1 MLQYYLEYLF
11 FIFRS
16 HLMIYWF
23 VFHRIDCL
31 QATLNAKSE
40 QLSNGNAKVATLEAN
55 LEAIQMK
62 LQQSEEE
69 HHNYRIRAQKI
80 LSTKEELIKSR
91 SEVSSERSD
100 EEISRIT

>member
-1 MLQYYLEYLF
+1 
-11 FIFRS
+11 
-16 HLMIYWF
+16 MIYVYVFIMYWVF
-23 VFHRIDCL
+23 FHRINCL

-40 QLSNGNAKVATLEAN
+40 QLSKSDAKVATIEAN

-69 HHNYRIRAQKI
+69 HHTYRIRAQKI
-80 LSTKEELIKSR
+80 LSTKDALIKSR
-91 SEVSSERSD
+91 SEVSSEQSD